1 MGVLKKKHAHRHINF
16 QKMGGLYM
24 DAAQRRREILE
35 FLKQN
40 SQPVSASAIAARF
53 SVSRQIIVGD
63 IALLRAGNAQ
73 ISATPRGYILMN
85 HGGETNCL
93 TRTIACR
100 HSRDNLAEE
109 LYIIVDNGC
118 GLLDVIVEH
127 RIYGQISGQLQIFS
141 RYDAD
146 CFLEKLKKENAMP
159 LSDLTGGIHLH
170 TVSCPSETAFDRVL
184 FQLKQKEILFE
195 K

>member
-1 MGVLKKKHAHRHINF
+1 
-16 QKMGGLYM
+16 M
-24 DAAQRRREILE
+24 DAAERRQEIIE
-35 FLKQN
+35 YLKQN

-63 IALLRAGNAQ
+63 IALLRAGNVR
-73 ISATPRGYILMN
+73 ISATPRGYILTS
-85 HGGETNCL
+85 HSGEENGL
-93 TRTIACR
+93 TRTIACK
-100 HSRDNLAEE
+100 HSIGNLAQE
-109 LYIIVDNGC
+109 LYTIVDNGC

-127 RIYGQISGQLQIFS
+127 SVYGQISGQLQIFS

-146 CFLEKLKKENAMP
+146 CFMEKLKQKNAMP

-170 TVSCPSETAFDRVL
+170 TLSCPSDTAYERVL
-184 FQLKQKEILFE
+184 FELKRKEILLV